1 MTMAEEPPTT
11 NPDKNPPTPKMDT
24 DLELS
29 TKVEVSITYRVGE
42 REGKSQVCREV
53 VSRSLVS
60 CLALVAT
67 GLPKLFWKIVEIDN
81 FET

>member
-42 REGKSQVCREV
+42 REG
-53 VSRSLVS
+53 VSPRSAERSRL
-60 CLALVAT
+60 LP